1 MNDDGTAQRSLDW
14 SIWSSLALKGSICCR
29 DWRQG
34 DKKIQHLSSSSK
46 HRKGRFKGTCLPK
59 PLKSRLSITT
69 GVKRRL
75 YSGPTCTREDAAK
88 GREFH
93 SYSFMNI
100 LNHISSSS
108 HVKLRKG
115 KGSGPQSDSSAML
128 YKYRYEIYSI
138 PSYLIQSPLLSISPN
153 VQIWKR
159 LWPNCHLYQP
169 EKQDCDY
176 DCLHSGE

>member
-1 MNDDGTAQRSLDW
+1 MNDDGTAQRSRDW

-34 DKKIQHLSSSSK
+34 DKTIQHLTSSSK
-46 HRKGRFKGTCLPK
+46 HRKGSFKGTPCSTQQFQWNISKHRKGRFEGTCLSK

-100 LNHISSSS
+100 LNHILSSS
-108 HVKLRKG
+108 HVKFRKG
-115 KGSGPQSDSSAML
+115 KGFGPQSDSSAML
-128 YKYRYEIYSI
+128 HKYRYEIYSI
-138 PSYLIQSPLLSISPN
+138 IFDTESTIVNFP
-153 VQIWKR
+153 
-159 LWPNCHLYQP
+159 
-169 EKQDCDY
+169 
-176 DCLHSGE
+176 

>member
-1 MNDDGTAQRSLDW
+1 MFHSTVPVKYIETSKREVQGNVSAQTAKVKIVNHYW
-14 SIWSSLALKGSICCR
+14 SQK
-29 DWRQG
+29 
-34 DKKIQHLSSSSK
+34 
-46 HRKGRFKGTCLPK
+46 
-59 PLKSRLSITT
+59 TT
-69 GVKRRL
+69 LFEPDMHKRRRS
-75 YSGPTCTREDAAK
+75 Y

-138 PSYLIQSPLLSISPN
+138 PSYLIQSTLSSISPN